1 MSPRRKSGTSL
12 ERELSGHARCTQ
24 SLRLVVRSKA
34 KVDEGGLYAIGP
46 GYQEYFGPGYKEFWT
61 MNPVPNN

>member
-1 MSPRRKSGTSL
+1 MST
-12 ERELSGHARCTQ
+12 

-46 GYQEYFGPGYKEFWT
+46 GYQEYFGPGFKEFWT